1 MEEEV
6 DGGDGE
12 KSATSM
18 GFLHG
23 FAASFSVIIVS
34 EIGDKTFFIAA
45 ILAMKY
51 SRCVSV
57 CVHVC
62 EHMCA
67 CTSGYLYISGPFGAV
82 FM

>member
-6 DGGDGE
+6 EAGDGGKG
-12 KSATSM
+12 ATRL

-51 SRCVSV
+51 SR
-57 CVHVC
+57 
-62 EHMCA
+62 
-67 CTSGYLYISGPFGAV
+67 YISV
-82 FM
+82 